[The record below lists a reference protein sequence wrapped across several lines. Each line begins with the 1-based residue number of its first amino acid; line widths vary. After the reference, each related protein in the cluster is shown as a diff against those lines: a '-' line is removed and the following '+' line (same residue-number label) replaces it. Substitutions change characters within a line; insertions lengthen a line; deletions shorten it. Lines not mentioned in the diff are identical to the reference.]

1 MCKKFLA
8 DELKKVFGSS
18 NNIDFPIF
26 PMIKKIFFGLVLY
39 GIVML
44 ITFGMTAGLT
54 AMHFFT
60 LSVIFGFLLAVE
72 ISVLFTV
79 CSIFVCLIFAYYIAF
94 FVRKGWNR
102 PLN

>member
-8 DELKKVFGSS
+8 DELRKVFGSS
-18 NNIDFPIF
+18 NSIDFPIF
-26 PMIKKIFFGLVLY
+26 PMIKKILIGFMLY

-44 ITFGMTAGLT
+44 ITFGITAGL
-54 AMHFFT
+54 AAIHFFA

-72 ISVLFTV
+72 IYVLFTV
-79 CSIFVCLIFAYYIAF
+79 CSLFICLIFAYYIAF
-94 FVRKGWNR
+94 FVHKGWNR